1 MAWYIPSGTLRTL
14 AGSCSEDI
22 AGVEVSVT
30 AYLGLW
36 RHSRMV
42 SLVVLACGTL
52 RIVAW
57 VAVFCGARRLSGWF
71 VGLALC
77 TLRTAAWFEV
87 C

>member
-1 MAWYIPSGTLRTL
+1 MFFYFLPVLISVGRPSHFIAFVGRLNIPAGTLRTL

-52 RIVAW
+52 RIVA
-57 VAVFCGARRLSGWF
+57 
-71 VGLALC
+71 
-77 TLRTAAWFEV
+77 
-87 C
+87 